1 MVPHHGRDA
10 SAIARQRQGNG
21 VVDDRNLRAGPPN
34 RRQST
39 GMRGCCRTIASGIAL
54 LLAAC
59 APAPADRDWLDAP
72 TTLASPAGA
81 GSRFPHLAT
90 PGAGGP
96 VMSWLEPA
104 AASMSLRYSRWAGQ
118 GWGPPSTVASGA
130 DWFVNWADFPSVV
143 TDGEGHWGAHWL
155 QKVPG
160 GTYAYGVR
168 IATSDDDGATWSAP
182 QVPHG
187 DGTATEHG
195 FVSLLPW
202 RGALLALWLDGRN
215 TGGDDGHDHGG
226 GGAMTVRSAVV
237 DYDGTMSG
245 PDTEIDARTCDCCQ
259 TGLALAGS
267 VAVAVFRD
275 RGEDGTRDISIVRLE
290 DGRWSAPVPV
300 ARDGWRIDACP
311 VNGPAV
317 DARGDTVV
325 VAWFTGAG
333 GARVRLAWSADA
345 GRSFAA
351 PIDVDHG
358 RVAGRVDVVL
368 LRDGRAVVT
377 WLRGND
383 RAAALLARPYTAAGP
398 AGRAVEITGADA
410 SRAGG
415 FPQVALAGDDLVFAW
430 TESGPQPQVQS
441 GVARLR

>member
-1 MVPHHGRDA
+1 MAPHHGRDA

-430 TESGPQPQVQS
+430 TESGPEPRVQS
-441 GVARLR
+441 VVARLR

>member
-245 PDTEIDARTCDCCQ
+245 ADTEIDARTCDCCQ

-430 TESGPQPQVQS
+430 TESGPEPRVQS
-441 GVARLR
+441 VVARLR

>member
-290 DGRWSAPVPV
+290 DGRWSAPAPV

-430 TESGPQPQVQS
+430 TESGPEPRVQS
-441 GVARLR
+441 VVARLR

>member
-430 TESGPQPQVQS
+430 TESGPEPRVQS
-441 GVARLR
+441 VVARLR

>member
-245 PDTEIDARTCDCCQ
+245 ADTEIDARTCDCCQ

-430 TESGPQPQVQS
+430 TESGPEPAVRS
-441 GVARLR
+441 VVARLR

>member
-34 RRQST
+34 RRQSA

-90 PGAGGP
+90 PGTGGP

-267 VAVAVFRD
+267 VPVAVFRD

-415 FPQVALAGDDLVFAW
+415 FPQVALAGNDLVFAW
-430 TESGPQPQVQS
+430 TESGPEPAVRS
-441 GVARLR
+441 VVARLR

>member
-358 RVAGRVDVVL
+358 RVAGRVDVAL

-430 TESGPQPQVQS
+430 TESGPEPRVQS
-441 GVARLR
+441 VVARLR

>member
-187 DGTATEHG
+187 DDTATEHG

-430 TESGPQPQVQS
+430 TESGPEPRVQS
-441 GVARLR
+441 VVARLR

>member
-34 RRQST
+34 RRQSA

-290 DGRWSAPVPV
+290 DGRWSAPVLV

-430 TESGPQPQVQS
+430 TESGPEPAVRS
-441 GVARLR
+441 VVARLR

>member
-34 RRQST
+34 RRQSA

-430 TESGPQPQVQS
+430 TESGPEPAVRS
-441 GVARLR
+441 VVARLR

>member
-415 FPQVALAGDDLVFAW
+415 FPQVALAGNDLVFAW
-430 TESGPQPQVQS
+430 TESGPEPAVRS
-441 GVARLR
+441 VVARLR

>member
-311 VNGPAV
+311 
-317 DARGDTVV
+317 RTS
-325 VAWFTGAG
+325 
-333 GARVRLAWSADA
+333 L
-345 GRSFAA
+345 
-351 PIDVDHG
+351 
-358 RVAGRVDVVL
+358 
-368 LRDGRAVVT
+368 
-377 WLRGND
+377 
-383 RAAALLARPYTAAGP
+383 
-398 AGRAVEITGADA
+398 
-410 SRAGG
+410 
-415 FPQVALAGDDLVFAW
+415 
-430 TESGPQPQVQS
+430 
-441 GVARLR
+441 

>member
-245 PDTEIDARTCDCCQ
+245 ADTEIDARTCDCCQ

-267 VAVAVFRD
+267 VPVAVFRD

-290 DGRWSAPVPV
+290 DGRWSAPAPV

-430 TESGPQPQVQS
+430 TESGPEPAVRS
-441 GVARLR
+441 VVARLR